1 MTDSIVMLRRQP
13 QTFLPILERFA
24 SNLVRNDCGF
34 VLVRND
40 CGFVSAVLKWPQ
52 LSTSYSFNDLPITA
66 MRE

>member
-34 VLVRND
+34 V
-40 CGFVSAVLKWPQ
+40 SAVLKWPQ